1 MSRLMEES
9 RRLVEAQRQIEME
22 RAQLRAE
29 LRAKRAKKKA
39 EEEAKKEEIRR
50 QEEEDKKL
58 AKKEAKDKENAEK
71 KRLRDQA
78 AEELKKEDESRIAEF
93 RKNQTGYSRE
103 FFKSLENPDDPAQRK
118 EFLRLHNEKVAAYQR
133 SLKAQK
139 LKEDLEEMKNKPP
152 GQRLQEQRK
161 IPVETDPWSRRAE
174 FWNQSWKAVTAASLS
189 KGYFHCGSQSCKK
202 SFDNETAYWQHL
214 HSKSGKPGHPSG
226 EIFANWKKES
236 AGEPYVPLVMD
247 PNWESGLQEEKKQAE
262 LKAKMAE
269 ALQSVSSEDE
279 SSESSNDTQESHTV
293 HVTQAVFEDVRSAE
307 GVPAEKVSEEDQKEK
322 EVAKDVEDSKMPSE
336 VGEKRGCRRDW

>member
-1 MSRLMEES
+1 MREEMSRLMEES
-9 RRLVEAQRQIEME
+9 KRLVEAQRQIEME

-39 EEEAKKEEIRR
+39 EEEAKREEIRR

-78 AEELKKEDESRIAEF
+78 AEELRKEDESRIAEF

-103 FFKSLENPDDPAQRK
+103 FFKDLENPDDPAQRK
-118 EFLRLHNEKVAAYQR
+118 EFLKLQNEKVAAYQR

-139 LKEDLEEMKNKPP
+139 LKEDLEEMKKKPP

-161 IPVETDPWSRRAE
+161 IPVETDPWSRPAE

-189 KGYFHCGSQSCKK
+189 KGYSIAEASHARSRLTMRRLTGSTLIPRLASLDTRPVRFLPIGERSPQGSRMFHC
-202 SFDNETAYWQHL
+202 
-214 HSKSGKPGHPSG
+214 
-226 EIFANWKKES
+226 
-236 AGEPYVPLVMD
+236 
-247 PNWESGLQEEKKQAE
+247 
-262 LKAKMAE
+262 
-269 ALQSVSSEDE
+269 
-279 SSESSNDTQESHTV
+279 
-293 HVTQAVFEDVRSAE
+293 
-307 GVPAEKVSEEDQKEK
+307 
-322 EVAKDVEDSKMPSE
+322 
-336 VGEKRGCRRDW
+336 

>member
-9 RRLVEAQRQIEME
+9 RRLIEAQRQIEME

-29 LRAKRAKKKA
+29 LRARRAKKKA

-139 LKEDLEEMKNKPP
+139 LKEDLEKMKNKPP

-161 IPVETDPWSRRAE
+161 IPVETDPWSRPAE

-189 KGYFHCGSQSCKK
+189 KGYFHCGSQSHSALCAA
-202 SFDNETAYWQHL
+202 TAKVSSQLARPALTIKPWVTSSLNLTPLWKTSPQHL
-214 HSKSGKPGHPSG
+214 MTTVGRSLTKSLTSALGAFSPLSWVSLMALPHTSSTSPLAPSSLQVTNG
-226 EIFANWKKES
+226 RWMQMARLS
-236 AGEPYVPLVMD
+236 A
-247 PNWESGLQEEKKQAE
+247 WS
-262 LKAKMAE
+262 
-269 ALQSVSSEDE
+269 
-279 SSESSNDTQESHTV
+279 
-293 HVTQAVFEDVRSAE
+293 
-307 GVPAEKVSEEDQKEK
+307 
-322 EVAKDVEDSKMPSE
+322 PS
-336 VGEKRGCRRDW
+336 CCSQLCP